1 MDAALTPRAYVATA
15 PVMPRTDVTPVRA
28 AVPTLLPQPD
38 KSVAASVEHQ
48 ASRFDGNDGRPR
60 ARAENALA
68 DAVLREIE
76 REMEFNDETRDLV
89 SKTLNAKTG
98 QVINQFPAETLLKL
112 RAYVQA
118 EAAQVPEPEPLIVRE
133 A

>member
-1 MDAALTPRAYVATA
+1 MDAALTPRAYAAAA

-38 KSVAASVEHQ
+38 QSVAASIEHQ
-48 ASRFDGNDGRPR
+48 AARFDGNHGRPR
-60 ARAENALA
+60 ARAELLDA
-68 DAVLREIE
+68 AVLREIE
-76 REMEFNDETRDLV
+76 REVEFNDETNDLV

-98 QVINQFPAETLLKL
+98 QVINQFPAEQILKL
-112 RAYVQA
+112 RAYVQSQ
-118 EAAQVPEPEPLIVRE
+118 AARVVDPAPIVTRE

>member
-1 MDAALTPRAYVATA
+1 MDAALAPRAYHTPA
-15 PVMPRTDVTPVRA
+15 PAQPRAEVTPVRA
-28 AVPTLLPQPD
+28 AVPTLLPQPQQ
-38 KSVAASVEHQ
+38 SVAASVEEQ
-48 ASRFDGNDGRPR
+48 AARFDGNNGRPR
-60 ARAENALA
+60 SRAENALA

-76 REMEFNDETRDLV
+76 REVEFYDETNDLV

-98 QVINQFPAETLLKL
+98 QVISQFPAEQILRL

-118 EAAQVPEPEPLIVRE
+118 EAARTPEPGPLFFRD